1 MENVPY
7 VPLLSNTTPAALI
20 DIVAFTNGQTGKD
33 NPQRQGLASA
43 IQDGLSPLNVVANT
57 PNSPSYSPLWAL
69 NMAKWIGE
77 PGKRACICNID
88 SKLMSYHSVH
98 DGDVSFLM

>member
-69 NMAKWIGE
+69 NMAKWVVE
-77 PGKRACICNID
+77 PGMR
-88 SKLMSYHSVH
+88 SLHHGTYRVKLNLFPDWGPVCWE
-98 DGDVSFLM
+98 